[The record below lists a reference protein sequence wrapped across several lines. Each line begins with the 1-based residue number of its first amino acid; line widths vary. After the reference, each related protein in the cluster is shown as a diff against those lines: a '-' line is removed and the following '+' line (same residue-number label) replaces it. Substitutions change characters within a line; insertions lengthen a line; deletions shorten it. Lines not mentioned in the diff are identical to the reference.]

1 MSNINNKDS
10 STEWNCKE
18 DVGCVPPR
26 RQNLNMERLDNEN
39 EDSVPDFM
47 KKTFYLAAAG
57 EGKKLREKHDESCD
71 EFCDAWNRSL
81 ADYKDIFQGKDMWND
96 GKYGEAKNHIK
107 NAFGD
112 MNNRKAM
119 LNEIEKGIKDET
131 FSRENGLDVC
141 KSQCEERSRDD
152 TEDQFL
158 RFFAEWEEEFCD
170 GLNKHE
176 EQLKSCTKD
185 INCDIKCS
193 NFKDWL
199 ETKKDEY
206 DIQSRVF
213 EKKYA
218 NDNKS
223 KHLNY
228 LKEGMNKCKVKN
240 PEMVFKSGF
249 ANVAECRNLNVEG
262 AGNKN
267 SNNLKD
273 LDSNSDKDGIV
284 SESYK
289 ATKKNGESIMDRIPK
304 SFNKLF
310 GYFSGSQ
317 EEEQKENDVSHR
329 NNYDNILVDKFHRSS
344 LLDKLDDRMFFD
356 ELNRDNIME
365 EVLSK
370 IPEPIIREAPKYV
383 PKKPVPPQHIPR
395 GDNVP
400 RNIDVNGSKDEY
412 SPETESANSKIKP
425 TYEENNEDKSKISI
439 ETSEIDRDKEPF
451 RISEEKKVVKE
462 DVQELE
468 NIEYEFDE
476 TFDFFD
482 EDAKRNID
490 DIRKDIQSQ
499 IMKSVENYN
508 SEKEE
513 FKRNIE
519 TQLIESGDGMNAGN
533 YSSALQDNST
543 EIPTMVLVPGVLTV
557 FLLTIIWVLVYKVI

>member
-425 TYEENNEDKSKISI
+425 TYEENDEDKSKISI

-508 SEKEE
+508 
-513 FKRNIE
+513 FVCI
-519 TQLIESGDGMNAGN
+519 
-533 YSSALQDNST
+533 
-543 EIPTMVLVPGVLTV
+543 
-557 FLLTIIWVLVYKVI
+557 